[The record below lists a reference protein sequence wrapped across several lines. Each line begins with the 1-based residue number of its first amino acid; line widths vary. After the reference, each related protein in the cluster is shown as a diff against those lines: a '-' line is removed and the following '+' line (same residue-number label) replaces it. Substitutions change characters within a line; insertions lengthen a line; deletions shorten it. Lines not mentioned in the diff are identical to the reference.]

1 MNLVS
6 AHHSVRDAVKTSALT
21 KRYRS
26 RVAVENRD
34 WVVPAGGITGLLG
47 PNGAGKTTTLK
58 MLFGLTRPTSGSART
73 PASC

>member
-6 AHHSVRDAVKTSALT
+6 SLHSVLDAVKTSGLT

-26 RVAVENRD
+26 QVAVDNLD
-34 WVVPAGGITGLLG
+34 WVVPVGGITGPLG

-58 MLFGLTRPTSGSART
+58 MLFGLTRPTSGSAR
-73 PASC
+73 